1 MRWAPDSRARLQRAA
16 FELFAEQGYSATTV
30 PQITARAGLTTR
42 TFFRYFADKRE
53 VIFGGNEIPE
63 RAARL
68 IAEAPAGLEPMD
80 VVRLVL
86 DRVATEQ
93 FAGRREQTAALRVI
107 IHANDSLRDRDAR
120 KRDDLVRAARAAFID
135 RGVPPLRA
143 GVVAELGA
151 LIFHAALEDWATDH
165 ESRSLAT
172 VLDEVRTV
180 LEAEMRGQGARRP
193 VESARPSRRSDH

>member
-68 IAEAPAGLEPMD
+68 IAEAPADLEPME

-93 FAGRREQTAALRVI
+93 FAGQGEQTAALRAI

-120 KRDDLVRAARAAFID
+120 KRDDLVRAARAAFIE
-135 RGVPPLRA
+135 RGVPSLRA

-151 LIFHAALEDWATDH
+151 LLFHTALEEWATDH
-165 ESRSLAT
+165 ESRSMT
-172 VLDEVRTV
+172 VVLDQVMA
-180 LEAEMRGQGARRP
+180 LLDAETHA
-193 VESARPSRRSDH
+193 